1 MRRGF
6 ERHGADVVKLGGDR
20 AAELVDEARE
30 VESGLVA
37 KQAKRGDVMRHRG
50 QLRGPQLNRRGGE
63 PIGAGEGGEMGA
75 VGTGTRGKQERLGDE

>member
-30 VESGLVA
+30 VEYGLVA
-37 KQAKRGDVMRHRG
+37 KQAKRGDAMRHRG

-63 PIGAGEGGEMGA
+63 PIGAGEGGRDGS
-75 VGTGTRGKQERLGDE
+75 GGDRYSGQTGIPGR